1 MPRETTNRR
10 AVLDA
15 IDSVDAISEL
25 TAREGGH
32 FVHELD
38 LEVCVYGRNYN
49 GKRVGPYIRL
59 LSYEPGETI
68 VNQGEWGGNTFFV
81 LVRGGAEVFVR
92 TDQSETLV
100 RRIGSGAQF
109 GELSVLAGVPR
120 AATVRAAAAT
130 EAQVLEITRPALRL
144 LRKLPKFSS
153 RLDAEYRRNGRSA
166 TLTALQTAA
175 GLQSD
180 AINQLEAIS
189 QFRIFSKG
197 HTLFEEGAPINHVFL
212 INAGWALLTGASRAV
227 ESYAG
232 ALTSFGLEFFDGARA
247 WSRTCTLQ
255 ARSEVLEIP
264 ITKLDGVPALREAL
278 TVGLSPK
285 SPADDG
291 LPAGVVASQK
301 RLIETGLADATNLLV
316 MDMEL
321 CVRCGNCSLACHKVH
336 GETRLVRRG
345 LHVARLKSVREVNGS
360 LQSLLAPAVCLH
372 CQDPE
377 CLTGCPTGAIQ
388 RLPGGEVDINPTT
401 CIGCGDCAAQ
411 CPYNAISMVSRRAA
425 GRPLKISLG
434 QELFSLDSEGLPPP
448 VEQTEDLLAVKCNLC
463 AKTSLNPDPNSR
475 QAYSC
480 EENCPTGALLRVTPN
495 EYFPEI
501 RLLEGRRVVRPGMG
515 ARLRRTIRDHSLRTA
530 HLIGALATIIISVLT
545 AIAVYRDGLERVLV
559 GSWVNLRWIT
569 GIGGLVLVLIVMAY
583 PMRRKVYRKRAGPL
597 RYWLLVHLYA
607 GLIAAVVLLLHA
619 GTRSGGTL
627 TTVLTISFDLVILTG
642 LYGMLCYL
650 VIPRMLTRI
659 EEQPLLIEDLE
670 ARRGEL
676 RASSGSAINGA
687 SGSVRS
693 ILDSKLLPRVGS
705 WNYRL
710 KQLFTSQ
717 NLEYFYGHEVRS
729 LNGEIKTLSPEEG
742 ETLAMITRE
751 LITLRRVE
759 GLVTLHRL
767 LKSWI
772 VPHVLTTA
780 LMLALMV
787 IHIVQVV
794 YFAAR

>member
-25 TAREGGH
+25 TSREDGH
-32 FVHELD
+32 FLHELD

-59 LSYEPGETI
+59 LNYDPGEII
-68 VNQGEWGGNTFFV
+68 VTQGEWGGNTFFV
-81 LVRGGAEVFVR
+81 LVRGSAEVFVK

-100 RRIGSGAQF
+100 RRIGPGAQF
-109 GELSVLAGVPR
+109 GEMSVLAGVPR
-120 AATVRAAAAT
+120 AATVRAADAA

-144 LRKLPKFSS
+144 LRKLPKFSAK
-153 RLDAEYRRNGRSA
+153 LDAEYRRNGRSA
-166 TLTALQTAA
+166 TLAALQTAA
-175 GLQSD
+175 GLTPDVIS
-180 AINQLEAIS
+180 QLEGIS
-189 QFRIFSKG
+189 QLRIFSKG
-197 HTLFEEGAPINHVFL
+197 HTLFEEGASINRVFL
-212 INAGWALLTGASRAV
+212 INAGWARLTTASSAV

-232 ALTSFGLEFFDGARA
+232 SMSSFGLEVFDGARA

-264 ITKLDGVPALREAL
+264 VTKLDGLPALREVLKRAL
-278 TVGLSPK
+278 GPT
-285 SPADDG
+285 PAGDG
-291 LPAGVVASQK
+291 LPPGVVVSQK

-321 CVRCGNCSLACHKVH
+321 CIRCGNCSLACHKVH

-345 LHVARLKSVREVNGS
+345 LHVARLKTVPAVNAS
-360 LQSLLAPAVCLH
+360 MQSLLAPAVCLH

-388 RLPGGEVDINPTT
+388 RLPGGEVDINPRT

-411 CPYNAISMVSRRAA
+411 CPYNAISMISRRAA
-425 GRPLKISLG
+425 GRPVKISLR
-434 QELFSLDSEGLPPP
+434 QELFSLDSEALPEP

-463 AKTSLNPDPNSR
+463 AKTPLNPDSNSR
-475 QAYSC
+475 PAYSC

-501 RLLEGRRVVRPGMG
+501 QLLETRRVVRPGMG
-515 ARLRRTIRDHSLRTA
+515 AQLRRTIRDHSLRTA
-530 HLIGALATIIISVLT
+530 HLIGALAVILISALT
-545 AIAVYRDGLERVLV
+545 ALALYRYGLRTALI
-559 GSWVNLRWIT
+559 GSWLNMRWIT
-569 GIGGLVLVLIVMAY
+569 GIGGMVFVLIVMAY

-597 RYWLLVHLYA
+597 RYWLLLHLYA
-607 GLIAAVVLLLHA
+607 GLVAAVVLLIHA
-619 GTRSGGTL
+619 GTHSGGTL
-627 TTVLTISFDLVILTG
+627 TTVLTVSFDLVILTG

-670 ARRGEL
+670 ARRDEL
-676 RASSGSAINGA
+676 RTSSNAATKSAP
-687 SGSVRS
+687 GSVRS
-693 ILDSKLLPRVGS
+693 IIDSKLLPTVGS
-705 WNYRL
+705 MTYVL

-717 NLEYFYGHEVRS
+717 SLEHFYALELQS
-729 LNGEIKTLSPEEG
+729 LKGETKNLSPEEG
-742 ETLAMITRE
+742 ETLAAITKE

-759 GLVTLHRL
+759 SLVILHRV

-772 VPHVLTTA
+772 IPHVLSTA
-780 LMLALMV
+780 LMLALMA
-787 IHIVQVV
+787 IHIIQVV
-794 YFAAR
+794 YFASR